1 MNRRNNTVVARH
13 QPNRAQAK
21 MGGGFSDFD
30 EDIGTVSIFNNNRH
44 DPFENMNRMMQ
55 NFGMP

>member
-1 MNRRNNTVVARH
+1 
-13 QPNRAQAK
+13 

-44 DPFENMNRMMQ
+44 DPFENMNRMM
-55 NFGMP
+55 